1 MGKLNKLKVYAFSD
15 DSFSLRSL
23 VGYYAVNI
31 NPDSY
36 TYNHAVQFSETKNVA
51 EGAGNA
57 GKFNSMDKETVG
69 FSIHFDNTGIFGHKG
84 SVNDQ
89 IHEFKKLVYHYN
101 GQIHRTNYIKLSW
114 GTLVFYCYLTRL
126 DISYTLFK
134 SNGDPL
140 RAKADVSF
148 TGFSNPKLLAAKA
161 NKQSPDVNHL
171 KTFKSHDSL
180 PLFCE
185 AIYNDI
191 NLYMEVAKA
200 NNLDS
205 FRKIPLGTKLIFPA
219 LKK

>member
-1 MGKLNKLKVYAFSD
+1 MGKLNKLKIYAYSD
-15 DSFSLRSL
+15 DSFRSL
-23 VGYYAVNI
+23 VGNYVVNI
-31 NPDSY
+31 NPESY

-51 EGAGNA
+51 EGAGNS

-69 FSIHFDNTGIFGHKG
+69 FSIHFDSTGIFDDQG

-89 IHEFKKLVYHYN
+89 IVKFKKLVYQYN
-101 GQIHRTNYIKLSW
+101 GDIHRTNYIKLSW
-114 GTLVFYCYLTRL
+114 GTLLFYCYLTRL

-134 SNGDPL
+134 GNGDPL

-148 TGFSNPKLLAAKA
+148 SGFSNPKLLAATA
-161 NKQSPDVNHL
+161 NKRSPDVNHL

-205 FRKIPLGTKLIFPA
+205 FRRIPLGTKLIFPA